1 MGGGPV
7 PEFSLFDGI
16 PRALA
21 CPLNST
27 QPNPTPIQAP
37 PAPETPARVASAM
50 PKPPPAGPNPTR
62 RRGRTEL
69 NKANDSSAQAL
80 LIMFQQSQDR
90 QEAARGLITTRQPPW
105 RKPIRTPGA
114 DWCAGLHANLLQGSW
129 ACSWRAGLHAQL

>member
-16 PRALA
+16 PRAPA
-21 CPLNST
+21 CPLTST
-27 QPNPTPIQAP
+27 QPDPTPIQAP

-69 NKANDSSAQAL
+69 NKADDSLAQAL
-80 LIMFQQSQDR
+80 LIMFQQSQD
-90 QEAARGLITTRQPPW
+90 
-105 RKPIRTPGA
+105 
-114 DWCAGLHANLLQGSW
+114 
-129 ACSWRAGLHAQL
+129 